1 MMQREGIEVFW
12 GEPLRG
18 RFGAWFARH
27 GKDFDYVLLSR
38 PLVARDVLA
47 DVRRHSRAKV
57 LYYGHD
63 LHHARLAREYALTG
77 FAPLRWESAIIRRI
91 EERLWRTADV
101 VYYPSSEETELV
113 RRTVPGVQAWTL
125 PLYYY
130 DDAPVASSGPAQRE
144 GIVFVAGFGHGPN
157 TDAAT
162 WLVEEIMPRVWD
174 SVPSAHLSLVG
185 SNPTAQ
191 VRALAG
197 PRVTV
202 TGYVSDEEL
211 LRFYRNARV
220 AVVPLRVGAGMKGK
234 IVEALHHG
242 VPLVTTPVGAQ
253 GLEGLSPLVPV
264 SDEPDALAAAIVAL
278 LKDDAKWDEVA
289 RVERDYAREH
299 FSREAMV
306 EALARGLT
314 RTGDARLPTSADE
327 TRMR

>member
-1 MMQREGIEVFW
+1 
-12 GEPLRG
+12 
-18 RFGAWFARH
+18 
-27 GKDFDYVLLSR
+27 
-38 PLVARDVLA
+38 
-47 DVRRHSRAKV
+47 
-57 LYYGHD
+57 
-63 LHHARLAREYALTG
+63 
-77 FAPLRWESAIIRRI
+77 
-91 EERLWRTADV
+91 
-101 VYYPSSEETELV
+101 
-113 RRTVPGVQAWTL
+113 
-125 PLYYY
+125 
-130 DDAPVASSGPAQRE
+130 
-144 GIVFVAGFGHGPN
+144 
-157 TDAAT
+157 
-162 WLVEEIMPRVWD
+162 
-174 SVPSAHLSLVG
+174 
-185 SNPTAQ
+185 
-191 VRALAG
+191 
-197 PRVTV
+197 
-202 TGYVSDEEL
+202 VSDEEL

-264 SDEPDALAAAIVAL
+264 SDEPAALAAAIVAL